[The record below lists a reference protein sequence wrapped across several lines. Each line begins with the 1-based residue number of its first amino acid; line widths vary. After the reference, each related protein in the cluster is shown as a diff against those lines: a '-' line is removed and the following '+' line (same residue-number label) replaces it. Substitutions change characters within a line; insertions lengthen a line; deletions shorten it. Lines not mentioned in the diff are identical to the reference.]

1 MISMFV
7 MYQYHCLWCYYHV
20 IIIVCDVI
28 IMSVLLIDFSSSFSF
43 FSFLFAIPHSMYIT
57 QTIYFVWYRAS
68 LGQVTGTERVTHIAF
83 MSLKVNAS
91 RVDDVMGNL
100 EGVMQARCVTLV
112 KTRWRHFLSMPRVY
126 FNLLNLTDTEWT
138 SSSMLWCHAES
149 QRHGRNTWATSSW
162 RRHLSWEGGQSGD
175 GLTPHLTVADVMPT

>member
-1 MISMFV
+1 MKTFIRETNGDDIHVCDVSVSLFV
-7 MYQYHCLWCYYHV
+7 VLLSCQYHCLWCYYHV
-20 IIIVCDVI
+20 TIIVCDVI

-126 FNLLNLTDTEWT
+126 FNAPPLVNDTGNLG
-138 SSSMLWCHAES
+138 SLRLYKAS
-149 QRHGRNTWATSSW
+149 
-162 RRHLSWEGGQSGD
+162 
-175 GLTPHLTVADVMPT
+175 